1 MQENPS
7 LQPTEDPSKAKK
19 KLEIR
24 NFLAKGTYL
33 DAKDSMS
40 NWCVALIEKSPGP
53 DSEVLQVRFDGWT
66 TRWNE
71 NYKITSS
78 KIAPFRKFSRG
89 TTLLEIN
96 KGLILL

>member
-7 LQPTEDPSKAKK
+7 IQPIEDPSKAKK

-40 NWCVALIEKSPGP
+40 NWCVALIENSPGP
-53 DSEVLQVRFDGWT
+53 DSEILQVRFDGWT

-71 NYKITSS
+71 KYKITST

-89 TTLLEIN
+89 MTLLEI
-96 KGLILL
+96 KKRPYI